1 MIKEYHTV
9 SEIAGPLM
17 LVEKVEDVKYEELVE
32 VELPNGEIR
41 HGKVLEVSD
50 DKALVQLFEGARG
63 LSVQG
68 SKVRFL
74 GKGVEIPVSEDILGR
89 VFDGQGRPIDDGP
102 EILPEKRLDING
114 EPLNPYARDYPSE
127 FIQTGIS
134 CIDGLNTLVRGQ
146 KLPIFSASGLPHS
159 RMAVQIA
166 RQAKVLGTSEP
177 FAVVFAAM
185 GITFEES
192 EYFISDFR
200 ETGAIDRAVLFM
212 NLADDPAIERI
223 STPRMALT
231 VAEYLAFEKGMHV
244 LAILTDMTNYCEAL
258 REVSAARKEIPGR
271 RGYPGYMYTDLASVY
286 ERAGKIMDK
295 PGSITQIPILTMPED
310 DKTHPIPDLT
320 GYITEGQI
328 ILSRS
333 MHRKGIYPPVDAPQS
348 LSRLKDK
355 GIGEGKTRKDH
366 ADTFN
371 QLYDA
376 YTRGLAARELEVIL
390 GEAALSEM
398 DRLFYRF
405 AEAFEQKY
413 VQQDEYENRSIE
425 ETLDLGWELLSMVP
439 TTELKRIR
447 TEYLEEFL
455 PKFLKKEPAE
465 EEVAVDT
472 GC

>member
-1 MIKEYHTV
+1 
-9 SEIAGPLM
+9 
-17 LVEKVEDVKYEELVE
+17 
-32 VELPNGEIR
+32 
-41 HGKVLEVSD
+41 
-50 DKALVQLFEGARG
+50 
-63 LSVQG
+63 
-68 SKVRFL
+68 
-74 GKGVEIPVSEDILGR
+74 
-89 VFDGQGRPIDDGP
+89 
-102 EILPEKRLDING
+102 
-114 EPLNPYARDYPSE
+114 
-127 FIQTGIS
+127 
-134 CIDGLNTLVRGQ
+134 
-146 KLPIFSASGLPHS
+146 
-159 RMAVQIA
+159 
-166 RQAKVLGTSEP
+166 
-177 FAVVFAAM
+177 M
-185 GITFEES
+185 G
-192 EYFISDFR
+192 
-200 ETGAIDRAVLFM
+200 
-212 NLADDPAIERI
+212 
-223 STPRMALT
+223 
-231 VAEYLAFEKGMHV
+231 
-244 LAILTDMTNYCEAL
+244 
-258 REVSAARKEIPGR
+258 
-271 RGYPGYMYTDLASVY
+271 
-286 ERAGKIMDK
+286 K

-328 ILSRS
+328 ILSRP
-333 MHRKGIYPPVDAPQS
+333 MHRKGIYPPVDAPES

-405 AEAFEQKY
+405 AEAFEKRY
-413 VQQDEYENRSIE
+413 IQQDEYENRSIE